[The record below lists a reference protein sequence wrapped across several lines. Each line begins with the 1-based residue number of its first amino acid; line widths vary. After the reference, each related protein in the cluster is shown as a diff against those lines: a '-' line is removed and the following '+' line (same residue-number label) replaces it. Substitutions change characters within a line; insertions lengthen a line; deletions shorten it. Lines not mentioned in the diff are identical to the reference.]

1 MAFFPPQPP
10 PVQHTL
16 EHLVAGGED
25 VPRVK
30 VLLGVAESPPG
41 RPEVPAPVVTGH
53 REGADRVQRAAG
65 GPDPLVDGPVGRH
78 EPVDFGGVIGRRDPY
93 QVERVY
99 QVSAGSRS
107 SGLVTAWLRNAESTT
122 WPKVPGPPA
131 SAWPTRR

>member
-1 MAFFPPQPP
+1 M
-10 PVQHTL
+10 
-16 EHLVAGGED
+16 
-25 VPRVK
+25 PRVK

-65 GPDPLVDGPVGRH
+65 GPDPLIDGPVGRY

-99 QVSAGSRS
+99 QVSSGSRS
-107 SGLVTAWLRNAESTT
+107 SGLATAWLRNAESTT
-122 WPKVPGPPA
+122 WPKGPRSAGVSLVNSPLTTDSTSA
-131 SAWPTRR
+131 SPTKVVSHGCG